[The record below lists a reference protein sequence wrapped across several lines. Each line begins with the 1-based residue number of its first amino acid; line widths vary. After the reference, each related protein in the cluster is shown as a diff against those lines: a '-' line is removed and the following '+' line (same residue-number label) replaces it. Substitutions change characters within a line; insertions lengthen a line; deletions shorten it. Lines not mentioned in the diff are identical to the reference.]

1 MENLRQ
7 RIFSRNRKTAF
18 FWEGGKQGHLLV
30 NLKISLVLL
39 PTLIPWNYLSFV
51 QRNLYHLWKP
61 LRRNSVW
68 ECKNR
73 HESGL
78 AAILRVSPCWEP
90 QASLA
95 SFCNGNR
102 YLKLCNVNVTTEIMT
117 ESTSHSVW
125 NFLGLNSV
133 WQLLL
138 SNQSVWDVLFSFSK
152 VYFVREGSQSM
163 HPWGKLRGMAMACWI
178 QLSPSVSSQ
187 ELTSI
192 CRKFAR

>member
-7 RIFSRNRKTAF
+7 RIFYRNRKTAF

-102 YLKLCNVNVTTEIMT
+102 YLKLCNVNVTTEKWQKVKEIVVIIIIAT
-117 ESTSHSVW
+117 IWGGYHPCCIIW
-125 NFLGLNSV
+125 KLN
-133 WQLLL
+133 
-138 SNQSVWDVLFSFSK
+138 
-152 VYFVREGSQSM
+152 
-163 HPWGKLRGMAMACWI
+163 LRNLI
-178 QLSPSVSSQ
+178 
-187 ELTSI
+187 
-192 CRKFAR
+192 K